1 MLIYYNKNL
10 KVDLVNDSDYLYDE
24 VIGFIKE
31 KEFIENPDSKEKD
44 FNVFYSY
51 HPFGIEKKN
60 NYKYVY
66 LWIYEQS
73 YYIEK
78 EEYGSGLA
86 ISSGSSIPVKAIFK
100 DNKLQD
106 VIYPKDGNQYISSI
120 KEMFP
125 GIIEYQVLDFD
136 KIKTLISY
144 LMRLNKKEYLL

>member
-60 NYKYVY
+60 NYKYCTC
-66 LWIYEQS
+66 LLFHLPH
-73 YYIEK
+73 YIC
-78 EEYGSGLA
+78 
-86 ISSGSSIPVKAIFK
+86 P
-100 DNKLQD
+100 KLSW
-106 VIYPKDGNQYISSI
+106 KG
-120 KEMFP
+120 
-125 GIIEYQVLDFD
+125 
-136 KIKTLISY
+136 
-144 LMRLNKKEYLL
+144 